1 MRIRDILSGLKVK
14 DIAGAD
20 QTHVVAVTPEESLA
34 DAARTLSEKKIG
46 ILVVCD
52 DRGELIGVLSERDIV
67 RAVAAHGRD
76 AVSKSVDAFMTR
88 KVETCSL
95 SDPPHRV
102 IRRMSLGN
110 FRHMPVMEGKALKG
124 LISSKDIVKYYVES
138 GNPEQ
143 LAHLLKGFSWV

>member
-20 QTHVVAVTPEESLA
+20 QVHVITVSPKTALA

-52 DRGELIGVLSERDIV
+52 DKGALLGVLSERDIV
-67 RAVAAHGRD
+67 RAIATNGKK
-76 AVSKSVDAFMTR
+76 AVGMSVDSFMTR

-102 IRRMSLGN
+102 MRRMSFGN
-110 FRHMPVMEGKALKG
+110 FRHMPVMDGQVLKG
-124 LISSKDIVKYYVES
+124 IISSKDIIKHYVES
-138 GNPEQ
+138 GRPEQ
-143 LAHLLKGFSWV
+143 VAHVLKGFPWV